1 MISSMKGG
9 EDAANTNAPTSEAVT
24 SLLSDMHSPSPSSA
38 NELLELVYGQLR
50 ATAQRLMNGER
61 RDHTLSATAL
71 VHEAYARLVG
81 GQDVDWKSRGHFY
94 AAAAEAMRRI
104 LVEHA
109 RSRNRVKRGG
119 DGKNAGPAK
128 ASLDYASV
136 VDLATSE
143 SPDQILALNDVF
155 QRLEQDDPE
164 AAAVVRLRFFAG
176 LNVDDTAQALD
187 LSPRQ
192 VDRVWA
198 FARAKLYRML
208 SPSAEPLR

>member
-1 MISSMKGG
+1 MMVG
-9 EDAANTNAPTSEAVT
+9 EGSESNRRAPAAEAVT
-24 SLLSDMHSPSPSSA
+24 RLLSDLQSPSPSRT

-50 ATAQRLMNGER
+50 ATAQKMMSSER
-61 RDHTLSATAL
+61 QDHTLSATAL

-81 GQDVDWKSRGHFY
+81 GHDVDWKSRAHFY

-104 LVEHA
+104 LIEHA

-119 DGKNAGPAK
+119 DGKNEGPRK

-136 VDLATSE
+136 VDLAANE
-143 SPDQILALNDVF
+143 SPEQILALDEVF

-176 LNVDDTAQALD
+176 LSVDDAARALD

-192 VDRVWA
+192 VDRLWA
-198 FARAKLYRML
+198 FARARLFRML
-208 SPSAEPLR
+208 SPTP

>member
-1 MISSMKGG
+1 MQGG
-9 EDAANTNAPTSEAVT
+9 SPESDRRPSPAEAVT
-24 SLLSDMHSPSPSSA
+24 RLLSDMKSPSPSRSS
-38 NELLELVYGQLR
+38 ELLELVYGQLR
-50 ATAQRLMNGER
+50 ATAQKLMSGER

-81 GQDVDWKSRGHFY
+81 GQDVDWQSRAHFY

-119 DGKNAGPAK
+119 DGKNEGPK
-128 ASLDYASV
+128 KSSLDYASV
-136 VDLATSE
+136 IDLASHE
-143 SPDQILALNDVF
+143 SPDQILALDEVF

-176 LNVDDTAQALD
+176 LSVDDTARALD

-192 VDRVWA
+192 IDRVWA
-198 FARAKLYRML
+198 FARARLYRML
-208 SPSAEPLR
+208 AATP

>member
-1 MISSMKGG
+1 MPGG
-9 EDAANTNAPTSEAVT
+9 SDMSNPMASTHEAVT
-24 SLLSDMHSPSPSSA
+24 RLLSDLRSPSPSRSQ
-38 NELLELVYGQLR
+38 ELLEVVYAQLR
-50 ATAQRLMNGER
+50 ATAQRMMSGER

-81 GQDVDWKSRGHFY
+81 GQDVDWKSRAHFY

-119 DGKNAGPAK
+119 DGKNAGPRK
-128 ASLDYASV
+128 TSLDYASV
-136 VDLATSE
+136 VDLASNE
-143 SPDQILALNDVF
+143 SPEQILALDEVF
-155 QRLEQDDPE
+155 QRLERDDPE

-176 LNVDDTAQALD
+176 LSVDDTASALD

-192 VDRVWA
+192 VDRIWA

-208 SPSAEPLR
+208 SPTS

>member
-1 MISSMKGG
+1 MIRFMRAGIDHG
-9 EDAANTNAPTSEAVT
+9 NPTQPTPEAVT
-24 SLLSDMHSPSPSSA
+24 LLLSGLASPSPSRSS
-38 NELLELVYGQLR
+38 ELLELVYAQLR
-50 ATAQRLMNGER
+50 ATAQRLMSGER

-81 GQDVDWKSRGHFY
+81 GQDIDWKSRAHFY

-119 DGKNAGPAK
+119 NGKNEGPRK
-128 ASLDYASV
+128 TTLDYASV
-136 VDLATSE
+136 VDLATHE
-143 SPDQILALNDVF
+143 DPEQILALDEVF
-155 QRLEQDDPE
+155 RRLESDDPE
-164 AAAVVRLRFFAG
+164 AAGVVRLRFYAG
-176 LNVDDTAQALD
+176 LSIDDTALALG

-192 VDRVWA
+192 VDRIWS

-208 SPSAEPLR
+208 SPNAG

>member
-1 MISSMKGG
+1 MDGG
-9 EDAANTNAPTSEAVT
+9 SPEPDRRAPAAEAVT
-24 SLLSDMHSPSPSSA
+24 RLLSDLQSPSPSQSR
-38 NELLELVYGQLR
+38 ELLELVYGQLR
-50 ATAQRLMNGER
+50 ATAQRMMSGER

-81 GQDVDWKSRGHFY
+81 GNDVDWKSRAHFY

-104 LVEHA
+104 LIEHA
-109 RSRNRVKRGG
+109 RSRNRIKRGG
-119 DGKNAGPAK
+119 DGKNEGPRK

-136 VDLATSE
+136 VDLAANE
-143 SPDQILALNDVF
+143 SPDQILALDEVF

-176 LNVDDTAQALD
+176 LSVDDAARALD

-192 VDRVWA
+192 VDRLWA
-198 FARAKLYRML
+198 FARARLFRML
-208 SPSAEPLR
+208 SPTS